1 MGSGVSVRE
10 FDWQTFSVPVH
21 KATVRPFL
29 VTSRL
34 ACSIL
39 SVRISSSWPSPFLG
53 NAMIAYSLSHKT
65 DFYPHHP
72 ICGLKPL
79 DLMPKKVFIN
89 IGTNDLSDSRVSID
103 QVIQNY
109 DRILNKIEEG
119 NSGVKIYLM
128 AYYPVNP
135 EVAAGDIRKCLET
148 RTNAKINEA
157 NKRVQELAARHKQQF
172 IDVNASLKDANGN
185 LRADYTIEGIHIKP
199 AGYRAILKQV
209 MQYVLQ
215 PE

>member
-1 MGSGVSVRE
+1 MEQWRIEKLELIKRYREQNRTAVKGQVVFTGSSLMEMFPIDEWSRETEGAPIVYNRGVGGYTTAELYSVL
-10 FDWQTFSVPVH
+10 D
-21 KATVRPFL
+21 
-29 VTSRL
+29 
-34 ACSIL
+34 AC
-39 SVRISSSWPSPFLG
+39 V
-53 NAMIAYSLSHKT
+53 
-65 DFYPHHP
+65 
-72 ICGLKPL
+72 L

-172 IDVNASLKDANGN
+172 IDVNAALKDANGN